1 METKRHLTRFIIFE
15 SLILLFLLFTLYSCN
30 QGPAKNVEES
40 YSESAESSDKTY
52 IDEKYTDVDSTVVIS
67 SNPEG
72 AVDAPPKIAIPDEL
86 GTSIRK
92 DYNGTNYHK
101 ISTRNP
107 GSKNDHIK
115 STEYLDY
122 GSVTVSPNTSKKI
135 PHRRSPAVPD
145 DNYKVI
151 LATSPE
157 IFKNETC
164 ELKIWI
170 GAEKIEVTF
179 SEGMITDQ
187 TSIPATIGQY
197 AKITP
202 YAPDFEVSPAQMTCV
217 KIDPSGSEVRFT
229 LKPKSSGKFKVSANI
244 ELFDNPDCTG
254 PAIPKTAKTLS
265 VEVKTNTK
273 FVVLDGLQKMGAVVW
288 DKFMSFWGIVI
299 TLFFAA
305 ALFVIRRFVKK
316 KTGYD
321 DTLGN

>member
-1 METKRHLTRFIIFE
+1 M
-15 SLILLFLLFTLYSCN
+15 
-30 QGPAKNVEES
+30 
-40 YSESAESSDKTY
+40 
-52 IDEKYTDVDSTVVIS
+52 
-67 SNPEG
+67 
-72 AVDAPPKIAIPDEL
+72 
-86 GTSIRK
+86 
-92 DYNGTNYHK
+92 
-101 ISTRNP
+101 
-107 GSKNDHIK
+107 
-115 STEYLDY
+115 
-122 GSVTVSPNTSKKI
+122 
-135 PHRRSPAVPD
+135 

-151 LATSPE
+151 LATNE
-157 IFKNETC
+157 KIFKNETC

-170 GAEKIEVTF
+170 GAEKIDVTF

-187 TSIPATIGQY
+187 TSIPAIIGQY

-244 ELFDNPDCTG
+244 ELFDNPDCSG

-273 FVVLDGLQKMGAVVW
+273 FVVLDGLQKMGTVVW

-305 ALFVIRRFVKK
+305 ALFVIRRFLKK

-321 DTLGN
+321 DTLAN